1 MAPAVKFV
9 SFLLV
14 FALLP
19 LSLFGCSGEKYDTKT
34 IYAFNTMIELKI
46 PKTSSSAEL
55 LVECEKWIFT
65 YESIFSAY
73 DKDSELSNL
82 NKNAGIPSTMSDHL
96 ENVIK
101 SALFLASKTNGAFD
115 PTVGELVELWA
126 ISDPDA
132 PIPSESSISS
142 ALALTGYER
151 ISLSDGVFVAE
162 SGVKLD
168 LGGIA
173 KGYLAE
179 QISTF
184 LIDSGVEFGVLSFGG
199 NIAAFGEKPDASPF
213 KIGIKNPAGGTFG
226 SIKINSDEDRS
237 ASFVSVT
244 GTYERFKTVNGVKYH
259 HIIDPKNGYPVS
271 NGLVSVAVLCEN
283 GAYADAL
290 STALFVMGYDEAL
303 KFYAE
308 SGIAFEAVFTFEDG
322 RVLTT
327 ENCDFSPS

>member
-1 MAPAVKFV
+1 MLA
-9 SFLLV
+9 
-14 FALLP
+14 FALP
-19 LSLFGCSGEKYDTKT
+19 ILSLFGCSGEKYDTKT
-34 IYAFNTMIELKI
+34 VYAFNTVIELKI
-46 PKTSSSAEL
+46 PKTASSAEL

-96 ENVIK
+96 ENVIE

-126 ISDPDA
+126 ISDPNA
-132 PIPSESSISS
+132 SIPSESAISS
-142 ALALTGYER
+142 ALASTGHGR
-151 ISLSDGVFVAE
+151 VSLSDGVFVAE
-162 SGVKLD
+162 SGVRID

-179 QISTF
+179 QISSF
-184 LIDSGVEFGVLSFGG
+184 LIDEGVEFGVLSFGG
-199 NIAAFGEKPDASPF
+199 NIAVFGEKPDSSPF

-226 SIKINSDEDRS
+226 SVKINSDKDRA

-271 NGLVSVAVLCEN
+271 NGLVSVAVVCNN

-303 KFYAE
+303 KFYDE
-308 SGIAFEAVFTFEDG
+308 SGIAFEAVFAFDDG